1 METGEEGCTI
11 CQEELAR
18 PVKLDC
24 GQCRLGLERHE
35 RLGASHAARLLLTA
49 SLRAPPCRPGH
60 IYCEE
65 CITSWCER
73 TPGGAT
79 CPLCRSPI
87 VTALGLGSDG
97 STSLL
102 PQFF

>member
-1 METGEEGCTI
+1 MMGEEGCTI

-24 GQCRLGLERHE
+24 GQRRIGLERHE

-49 SLRAPPCRPGH
+49 SLRAHPCPPGH

-65 CITSWCER
+65 CITAWCER
-73 TPGGAT
+73 TVGAT
-79 CPLCRSPI
+79 CPLCRAPI
-87 VTALGLGSDG
+87 QTLLGQHSDG
-97 STSLL
+97 TTTLL
-102 PQFF
+102 PQVF